1 MLPTQSWARRNA
13 RNCEREF
20 TPLESYIYVVLEANL
35 VYEKSHRRSRVQ
47 RFYAKK
53 TDMEFELLSAMRG
66 SMTGIASRIN
76 SLSNTL
82 GMGVLTQEQYDTA
95 VAKIYE
101 DYAGPVRGCRRLS
114 KGQQLKACGK
124 HQTTFTE
131 HFTKV
136 NDVPPDNSTTLAH
149 A

>member
-1 MLPTQSWARRNA
+1 LLPTQSWARRNA

-95 VAKIYE
+95 VAK
-101 DYAGPVRGCRRLS
+101 
-114 KGQQLKACGK
+114 
-124 HQTTFTE
+124 
-131 HFTKV
+131 
-136 NDVPPDNSTTLAH
+136 N
-149 A
+149 